1 MGEVNNPTAQ
11 VNITRDITL
20 GFINRYKDLIKFPK
34 SRKKIEAVLFLVI
47 LDKISLRLL
56 QQIL

>member
-1 MGEVNNPTAQ
+1 LGEVNNPTAQ

-20 GFINRYKDLIKFPK
+20 GFINRYNDLIKFPK

-47 LDKISLRLL
+47 LDKIS
-56 QQIL
+56 